1 LPADAAISR
10 IRKRPSRFACATA
23 GRVGPLEGMDYYD
36 DDYPDVP
43 VEEFLAVFKRL
54 TKYARREV
62 FDLAESLAAGRNLAE
77 GDG

>member
-1 LPADAAISR
+1 
-10 IRKRPSRFACATA
+10 
-23 GRVGPLEGMDYYD
+23 MDYYD

>member
-1 LPADAAISR
+1 
-10 IRKRPSRFACATA
+10 
-23 GRVGPLEGMDYYD
+23 VGPLEGMDYYD